1 MCALHRWDSHA
12 SDGFFF
18 FQGTI
23 REFCE
28 KFGHSWPMIKVGW
41 VHYGMAGASLLQWVV
56 KFCYGGCGLAVA
68 AGATEDAG
76 WRCSGAQESLS
87 GTRFFSGFFFFFL
100 LSHLLEYSSC

>member
-1 MCALHRWDSHA
+1 
-12 SDGFFF
+12 
-18 FQGTI
+18 
-23 REFCE
+23 
-28 KFGHSWPMIKVGW
+28 MIKVGW

-100 LSHLLEYSSC
+100 LSHLLELLDQNCASFRGAPGKHKSKSDHLGICLYKSYDISYPSL